1 MNLKFYPQ
9 RISLRIG
16 LFLIKFP
23 RIASNPQRIS
33 LRIGM
38 SLKESL
44 RIISEGISIDVLEL
58 SSEKKN
64 GWGLKG
70 WGLIGDLVK

>member
-1 MNLKFYPQ
+1 M
-9 RISLRIG
+9 
-16 LFLIKFP
+16 FLIKFP

-64 GWGLKG
+64 GWGFKG

>member
-1 MNLKFYPQ
+1 M
-9 RISLRIG
+9 
-16 LFLIKFP
+16 FLIKFP

-64 GWGLKG
+64 GWGFKG
-70 WGLIGDLVK
+70 WGLIGDLV

>member
-23 RIASNPQRIS
+23 RIASNPQSIS

-64 GWGLKG
+64 GWGFKG
-70 WGLIGDLVK
+70 WGLLGDLPI